1 MSRGL
6 KKSSSLRTRCFD
18 AGAAVAGLRGE
29 ERRFRIGDEMRQ
41 GFSKMIF
48 PRSRLRLDRKSG
60 ECDNK
65 QTADG
70 SIMTDSEVGV
80 RRSLYR
86 LRASSKL
93 QR

>member
-1 MSRGL
+1 MSEGL

-41 GFSKMIF
+41 GFRKMIF

-70 SIMTDSEVGV
+70 SHHDGLGSRGKKVIVPSE
-80 RRSLYR
+80 SF
-86 LRASSKL
+86 
-93 QR
+93 Q